1 MSYSMRRK
9 NLVSELNLMVV
20 GNSGVGKTSFIRT
33 LFGTLQ
39 LRASALKS
47 LHKPDPSTSTT
58 SSSKGTITPE
68 NRPTSPNSTT
78 GNGIGT
84 KANGTKDSVGY
95 ATGPLKR
102 TLNSFEALFEI
113 EECSEKINLT
123 MVDTPGFV
131 GTDEVVDTHCDE
143 VIAYLEYQFDLTL
156 AEERKVRRNPK
167 ATDNQI
173 HACLYFI
180 DHKGPEVGLSEADI
194 RILKRLGTRVN
205 LIPVIA
211 RADTLTRAQSKR
223 LKQAILKDA
232 VQNQIQFFQFL
243 SPKLAKQLLNE
254 AQEQPPKKGI
264 NHAEGEEEEE
274 EDEEEEESE
283 DEDDDLDPEV
293 LEEKALLQSMTPFT
307 VISQEE
313 GIELKDEKGNRIQG
327 REFPWGTLNCLD
339 SKHCDMGGLR
349 SALLLSHRTE
359 LKEITYGFFYE
370 KYRTERLMARTK
382 SQHIQHLKDQQAKTG
397 STQGTGLK
405 NKESM
410 LSITSGTPIAGP
422 REE

>member
-1 MSYSMRRK
+1 M
-9 NLVSELNLMVV
+9 LLSELNLMVV

-47 LHKPDPSTSTT
+47 LHNTTT
-58 SSSKGTITPE
+58 SSSASKNGTITPD
-68 NRPTSPNSTT
+68 NRPTSPTSPTT

-95 ATGPLKR
+95 ATGPLER

-123 MVDTPGFV
+123 VVDTPGFV
-131 GTDEVVDTHCDE
+131 GTDEVVDSHCDE
-143 VIAYLEYQFDLTL
+143 ILAYLEYQFDLTL

-180 DHKGPEVGLSEADI
+180 DQKGSGPQVGLSEADI
-194 RILKRLGTRVN
+194 RILKRLGARVN
-205 LIPVIA
+205 IIPVVA
-211 RADTLTRAQSKR
+211 RADTLTFAQTKK
-223 LKQAILKDA
+223 LKKAILRDA
-232 VQNQIQFFQFL
+232 ALHQIQFFQFL
-243 SPKLAKQLLNE
+243 SPKLAKRLMEQQ
-254 AQEQPPKKGI
+254 QEMKKG
-264 NHAEGEEEEE
+264 NNYAEGDEEEEEEE
-274 EDEEEEESE
+274 EDEDE
-283 DEDDDLDPEV
+283 DDDDDDDLDPEI
-293 LEEKALLQSMTPFT
+293 LEEKAALQSMSPFT

-313 GIELKDEKGNRIQG
+313 GIDLFDDQGQKIQG
-327 REFPWGTLNCLD
+327 REFSWGTVNVLD
-339 SKHCDMGGLR
+339 SKHCDLGSLR

-359 LKEITYGFFYE
+359 LKEITYGFYYE

-382 SQHIQHLKDQQAKTG
+382 SQHIQHLKDQQNAKASG
-397 STQGTGLK
+397 STTTTTAAAAASSSGALK
-405 NKESM
+405 TK
-410 LSITSGTPIAGP
+410 
-422 REE
+422 